1 MFYETHI
8 FGQTPV
14 QVKEVVVDEKQKIMD
29 EIAALQAQIAAKKA
43 GQPQPVAQA
52 QTPVQLAE
60 GKKNHRAVKAQPGR
74 KYILLAKSLADWGK
88 VPQQQKDL
96 ASILA
101 SEFAVGAEVEESEVF
116 ARVTARAAEY
126 PSLMTSVQH
135 PTYLLVYYRSYDK
148 KDGRHAGFI
157 RRNFL
162 QVKG

>member
-52 QTPVQLAE
+52 ATPVQPTE
-60 GKKNHRAVKAQPGR
+60 GKKNHRAVKAQAGR
-74 KYILLAKSLADWGK
+74 KYILLSKSLADWGK

-126 PSLMTSVQH
+126 PSLANGVQH
-135 PTYLLVYYRSYDK
+135 PTYVLAYYRSYDK
-148 KDGRHAGFI
+148 KDGRHCGFI
-157 RRNFL
+157 QRGFL